1 MRPIC
6 LPQFDNEVSNHSIV
20 HCFYYPSFPGLFWWG
35 LHCHRMGY
43 RQLWRMGKP
52 SASWGGPQCALQWGM
67 HVSLNWFFS
76 MTLLP
81 WAWHFEP
88 GALVISFSSFRQKP
102 YKYREDDIHETMLC
116 ANVEGGGKDACQG
129 DSGGPLV
136 TSLGGNG
143 IVAGQNY
150 FQIGRINDLD

>member
-1 MRPIC
+1 
-6 LPQFDNEVSNHSIV
+6 
-20 HCFYYPSFPGLFWWG
+20 
-35 LHCHRMGY
+35 
-43 RQLWRMGKP
+43 
-52 SASWGGPQCALQWGM
+52 
-67 HVSLNWFFS
+67 
-76 MTLLP
+76 
-81 WAWHFEP
+81 
-88 GALVISFSSFRQKP
+88 
-102 YKYREDDIHETMLC
+102 MLC